1 MMACILTI
9 NGHDGF
15 SKPELDYVGQKYVY
29 LKATSP
35 KEQVFTA
42 VAGSAGSLSFAVT
55 YRENWTCEVSV

>member
-1 MMACILTI
+1 MACILTI

-29 LKATSP
+29 LKATAP

-42 VAGSAGSLSFAVT
+42 VAGGAGSLSFAVT
-55 YRENWTCEVSV
+55 CRENWTYEVSV